1 MSVVPINI
9 LLQMFTEN
17 TSYFCLNERFS
28 SSCKNEMFHES
39 YRHIAVPAY
48 RNNTSEGNSF
58 LFGWCSFV
66 FSIQRVSE
74 CSTTLFYN
82 IQSNHLLPM
91 INNIYI
97 YATLQTYQQQN
108 MHKRCRTSILEI
120 FVPVKENS
128 FFGGGRSDLS
138 GYSTN
143 TYIPYWPSRKM
154 REKFFE
160 KISKTIFLI

>member
-17 TSYFCLNERFS
+17 TSYFCRNERFS

-97 YATLQTYQQQN
+97 YMLPCRHISNKICINVAVQAYWKYSYQ
-108 MHKRCRTSILEI
+108 
-120 FVPVKENS
+120 
-128 FFGGGRSDLS
+128 
-138 GYSTN
+138 
-143 TYIPYWPSRKM
+143 
-154 REKFFE
+154 
-160 KISKTIFLI
+160 